1 MDEDTNMAD
10 ALDIIES
17 MDAEIKGRSGE
28 HPSSGKSGVTAIDTE
43 GNVIRLDDV
52 QVTVG
57 KDGSRYYLSKTNGY
71 TKGGKL
77 VD

>member
-17 MDAEIKGRSGE
+17 MDAEIKGRPDE
-28 HPSSGKSGVTAIDTE
+28 CPSSGKSGVTAIDTE

-57 KDGSRYYLSKTNGY
+57 KDGSRYYLSKTKGY

>member
-1 MDEDTNMAD
+1 MDEDANMAD

-17 MDAEIKGRSGE
+17 MDAHAKDQVGE
-28 HPSSGKSGVTAIDTE
+28 APQNRSGVTAIDTE
-43 GNVIRLDDV
+43 GNIVKLDDV

-57 KDGSRYYLSKTNGY
+57 RDGSRYYLSKTKGY

>member
-1 MDEDTNMAD
+1 MAD

-17 MDAEIKGRSGE
+17 MDAGIKGRSDE
-28 HPSSGKSGVTAIDTE
+28 YPSSGKSGVTAIDTE

-52 QVTVG
+52 RVTVG
-57 KDGSRYYLSKTNGY
+57 KDGSRYYLSKTKGY